1 MRGRKRIPTVIKLA
15 RGNPRADRLNLDEP
29 ETLEMSADCPIELQA
44 DEAKAEWHRTIV
56 PAIGTGQITA
66 GDRSYAV
73 AHCHYWSIWLAQIK
87 AAAELPDIVPTNR
100 GGKCNPIRKMSNETF
115 LLLAKV
121 DAELGLTP
129 CSRSRVKAHK
139 PVNQTTSLNK
149 YLSAIPGG
157 KTGT

>member
-15 RGNPRADRLNLDEP
+15 RGNPGRRPLNMDEP
-29 ETLEMSADCPIELQA
+29 EPADISEDCPEYLLS
-44 DEAKAEWHRTIV
+44 DEAKAEWVRTIV
-56 PAIGTGQITA
+56 PAIRSGQITG
-66 GDRSYAV
+66 GDRQAAI
-73 AHCHYWSIWLAQIK
+73 AHCHYAALWIHQIK
-87 AAAELPDIVPTNR
+87 AAAELPDIVPTR
-100 GGKCNPIRKMSNETF
+100 TGGRPNPFRKMSNETF
-115 LLLAKV
+115 LLMLKV

-149 YLSAIPGG
+149 YLNAIPGG